1 VPDHGFVSAAC
12 PDRLALRFEIDAGA
26 ADGESGQQDQD
37 ESDRSAIHAI
47 ALVQQF
53 VDASGREKIAS
64 NRSWPITFWSSADVA
79 VGTGRMEGALGEGT
93 AGGRRAMRIVILG
106 GAGAIGREIARDLA
120 GDAGVRDLIVADR
133 DQEGARRVARSIDR
147 PGVHA
152 ASIDVSD
159 RPVVVRLL
167 DQADA
172 VVNAV
177 QYTFNVEVMTACL
190 EAGTNYLDLGGLFH
204 MTRRQLGLDDDFRRA
219 GLLAILGIGSCP
231 GVANVQ
237 ARLLAERFDELHS
250 LRIYNG
256 STTDR
261 SDSLAWSYSI
271 QTILDEMSTPAVVF
285 RDGEFRE
292 APPLGEEETYRFHD
306 PIGATRVHLS
316 LHSEVATLPLS
327 FADRGLREC
336 VFKISRFGYSEA
348 AFGRLRCLVDLGFAS
363 TSMVEAGG
371 VAVRPRDVLIEI
383 LKRSGGAAPGGNPGF
398 KEIVTEAR
406 GRRSGRP
413 AMSSARTSAWPPA
426 GRTISGGTLLVA
438 APAAIV
444 ARRMAVGAI
453 AATGVR
459 APEQVI
465 DPAPFFAQLE
475 ERGARTTVSDG
486 DPAGP

>member
-1 VPDHGFVSAAC
+1 
-12 PDRLALRFEIDAGA
+12 
-26 ADGESGQQDQD
+26 
-37 ESDRSAIHAI
+37 
-47 ALVQQF
+47 
-53 VDASGREKIAS
+53 
-64 NRSWPITFWSSADVA
+64 
-79 VGTGRMEGALGEGT
+79 MEGGSI
-93 AGGRRAMRIVILG
+93 MRIVILG

-120 GDAGVRDLIVADR
+120 GDAGVRELIVADR
-133 DQEGARRVARSIDR
+133 DREGAGGVERSIDR

-152 ASIDVSD
+152 AAIDVSD
-159 RPVVVRLL
+159 RPAVVRLI
-167 DQADA
+167 DAADA

-190 EAGTNYLDLGGLFH
+190 EAGTHYLDLGGLFH
-204 MTRRQLGLDDDFRRA
+204 TTRRQLRLDDDFRRA

-237 ARLLAERFDELHS
+237 ARLLADRFEELHS

-256 STTDR
+256 ATCGRT
-261 SDSLAWSYSI
+261 DSLAWSYSI
-271 QTILDEMSTPAVVF
+271 QTILDEMTTPAVVY

-292 APPLGEEETYRFHD
+292 APPLGEEETYRFQD

-336 VFKISRFGYSEA
+336 TFKISRFGYSEA
-348 AFGRLRCLVDLGFAS
+348 AFERLRRLVDLGFAS
-363 TSMVEAGG
+363 TAMIEAGG
-371 VAVRPRDVLIEI
+371 VSVRPRDVLIEL
-383 LKRSGGAAPGGNPGF
+383 LKRSAGAAPGGNPGF
-398 KEIVTEAR
+398 KEIITEAR
-406 GRRSGRP
+406 GRRGGRP
-413 AMSSARTSAWPPA
+413 ALSRAHTSAWPPD
-426 GRTISGGTLLVA
+426 GRSISGGTLLVA

-444 ARRMAVGAI
+444 ARQLAAGAI
-453 AATGVR
+453 AASGVR

-486 DPAGP
+486 NETGV